1 MRSALIAVRVRRGV
15 RAGGVAAVLAAAAA
29 TAAPG
34 APAAAVGQNHGTVS
48 VDPHRAAPG
57 AQVKVHV
64 TGCKGRWAV
73 AKSPVFVSDV
83 HLSAGHGS
91 DKADK
96 ADKTDKVEKPSGTQK
111 ADEADE
117 AAKAA
122 GSAARPLWGDAMISS
137 RARPGRHE
145 VTVRCEADELRGSVE
160 VVEHGQGHDT
170 RPEAHKSPVHPVH
183 AGGGGMAAEV
193 ADASRIAGQAAAAR
207 KGEGEGEDGGP
218 GLPHTVV
225 GAVLA
230 AVATLAVAGRAL
242 VLRRRRS
249 GE

>member
-29 TAAPG
+29 MAAPG
-34 APAAAVGQNHGTVS
+34 VPAAAGQDHGTVS

-73 AKSPVFVSDV
+73 AKSSVFVSDV

-91 DKADK
+91 DKAEKAEKAEKPGGADRADESAK
-96 ADKTDKVEKPSGTQK
+96 ADG
-111 ADEADE
+111 A
-117 AAKAA
+117 AAK
-122 GSAARPLWGDAMISS
+122 PLWGDAVISS

-160 VVEHGQGHDT
+160 VVPHAEGRDT
-170 RPEAHKSPVHPVH
+170 RPEPHKSPVHPVH

-193 ADASRIAGQAAAAR
+193 ADASRITGQAAAAR
-207 KGEGEGEDGGP
+207 RGEGEGEGGGP

-230 AVATLAVAGRAL
+230 AAATLAVAGRAL

>member
-1 MRSALIAVRVRRGV
+1 M
-15 RAGGVAAVLAAAAA
+15 
-29 TAAPG
+29 
-34 APAAAVGQNHGTVS
+34 
-48 VDPHRAAPG
+48 
-57 AQVKVHV
+57 

-73 AKSPVFVSDV
+73 AKSSVFVSDV

-91 DKADK
+91 DKAEKAEKAEKPGGADRADESAK
-96 ADKTDKVEKPSGTQK
+96 ADG
-111 ADEADE
+111 A
-117 AAKAA
+117 AAK
-122 GSAARPLWGDAMISS
+122 PLWGDAVISS

-160 VVEHGQGHDT
+160 VVPHAEGRDT
-170 RPEAHKSPVHPVH
+170 RPEPHKSPVHPVH

-193 ADASRIAGQAAAAR
+193 ADASRITGQAAAAR
-207 KGEGEGEDGGP
+207 RGEGEGEGGGP

-230 AVATLAVAGRAL
+230 AAATLAVAGRAL

>member
-29 TAAPG
+29 MAAPG
-34 APAAAVGQNHGTVS
+34 VPAAAAGQDHGTVS

-73 AKSPVFVSDV
+73 AKSSVFVSDV

-91 DKADK
+91 DKAEKAEKAEKPGGADRADESAK
-96 ADKTDKVEKPSGTQK
+96 ADG
-111 ADEADE
+111 A
-117 AAKAA
+117 AAK
-122 GSAARPLWGDAMISS
+122 PLWGDAVISS

-160 VVEHGQGHDT
+160 VVPHAEGRDT
-170 RPEAHKSPVHPVH
+170 RPEPHKSPVHPVH

-193 ADASRIAGQAAAAR
+193 ADASRITGQAAAAR
-207 KGEGEGEDGGP
+207 KGEGEGEGGGP

-230 AVATLAVAGRAL
+230 AAATLAVAGRAL